1 MTNFYEKSLRYN
13 VKKRIRVYRLIQKKE
28 KKSLREIGSIKKLN
42 IIINKMPQ
50 FFVHF
55 CLYWR
60 ANCKEDLLNLES
72 QSLATRYEV
81 YLVKSKNIW
90 LIGK

>member
-1 MTNFYEKSLRYN
+1 MMVNRVVPGLQQSGSEFGFSIPCYNSSLGMTNFYEKSLRYN

-55 CLYWR
+55 CLY
-60 ANCKEDLLNLES
+60 
-72 QSLATRYEV
+72 
-81 YLVKSKNIW
+81 
-90 LIGK
+90 